1 MYEFL
6 DIFNDVMRIVTFQ
19 PSRQPGR
26 DVPERGRGA
35 LDAGYR
41 FRERKARI
49 GADSDDR
56 TLRRLTGMVIY
67 VR

>member
-26 DVPERGRGA
+26 DVPERRRGA
-35 LDAGYR
+35 LDAGHR
-41 FRERKARI
+41 FHERN
-49 GADSDDR
+49 AD
-56 TLRRLTGMVIY
+56 RR
-67 VR
+67 RQR

>member
-26 DVPERGRGA
+26 DAPERRRGVM
-35 LDAGYR
+35 DAGYPSR
-41 FRERKARI
+41 GRD
-49 GADSDDR
+49 AD
-56 TLRRLTGMVIY
+56 RR
-67 VR
+67 RP